1 MTSALTAPPWQV
13 RIGGRWAIS
22 LPSYIVG
29 VGLNVAILALTGGQ
43 IGAESL
49 RLSDAPQW
57 ALLGLIAS
65 LIVGAYAL
73 AADASLFKNRRIEPV
88 PVWLVVAFHFGV
100 GVIFGTV
107 VVIGGDC
114 FIEASQQNPYVRIG
128 VIGLIGLWW
137 GLTAALVLEARDRF
151 NREREALLD
160 KAVALELASI
170 SEAEAAMKL
179 RSTIAQQVGPDL
191 DDTREQVDEVLAG
204 FSTQTQTLL
213 PIEEWWKISQSLRQ
227 TADSAIRPLSHQLW
241 EATNKQYPRPRLGR
255 VLSRLVLYQEYAVWP
270 TVIILA
276 IGYLPAG
283 IYDLGAGGGLIATLA
298 MAFGAGLILMLANRF
313 MRALPQGHAAV
324 FLTTLV
330 VTQIYAIGYLAFLA
344 RAQGYPFEWNAEI
357 IGGAIA
363 VANSTLLPAAY
374 ASLNG
379 VRDDVLHKFR
389 IDTDQAQVIQLAN
402 AIQIA
407 RITRE
412 AARELHG
419 TVQTRLISCAVAIE
433 QASRSGDIE
442 QFRRA
447 LNTSIAILDAPLPE
461 YEQDA
466 SQSLAEEVE
475 RSYSPWLGLCLISTH
490 IDPDVADMR
499 GPVAMAAGR
508 IVEEAV
514 GNACRH
520 GLAESVSI
528 TVQSVDG
535 PALQFDVDDNGTG
548 PMNGAPGLG
557 TAMLAGISRGQ
568 VSLMARPGGGARLT
582 VMLPLDEQ
590 ARSWVPE
597 PT

>member
-1 MTSALTAPPWQV
+1 MSSLGTTPPWQV

-22 LPSYIVG
+22 LAAYVVG
-29 VGLNVAILALTGGQ
+29 VVLNVAILTLTGGQ

-49 RLSDAPQW
+49 RIGDAPKW
-57 ALLGLIAS
+57 LVLGLVAS

-73 AADASLFKNRRIEPV
+73 AADASLFKNRRVFPV
-88 PVWLVVAFHFGV
+88 PVWLVVCFHLGVGIIFGV
-100 GVIFGTV
+100 V
-107 VVIGGDC
+107 VVVGGDH
-114 FIEASQQNPYVRIG
+114 FIEQSQQNPYVRIG

-137 GLTAALVLEARDRF
+137 GITAALVLEARDRF

-160 KAVALELASI
+160 KAVALELTSI

-179 RSTIAQQVGPDL
+179 RSAIAQQVGPEL
-191 DDTREQVDEVLAG
+191 DGTREQVDEVLAG

-213 PIEEWWKISQSLRQ
+213 PIEEWWRISQSLRE

-255 VLSRLVLYQEYAVWP
+255 VLSRLVLYQGYAVWP
-270 TVIILA
+270 TIIILA

-283 IYDLGAGGGLIATLA
+283 IYDLGPVGGTLGTAA
-298 MAFGAGLILMLANRF
+298 MALGAGLILFLANRL
-313 MRALPQGHAAV
+313 MRMAPRAHASLFIGAFALV
-324 FLTTLV
+324 EL
-330 VTQIYAIGYLAFLA
+330 YAIGYLALLA
-344 RAQGYPFEWNAEI
+344 NLRGYAFEWNAEV

-363 VANSTLLPAAY
+363 VGNSTLLPAAY
-374 ASLNG
+374 ASLNS
-379 VRDDVLHKFR
+379 VRDEVLNEFR
-389 IDTDQAQVIQLAN
+389 IDTNRAQVLQMAN

-447 LNTSIAILDAPLPE
+447 LNASIAILDAPLPDPE
-461 YEQDA
+461 TDT
-466 SQSLAEEVE
+466 SHTLAEEIDN
-475 RSYSPWLGLCLISTH
+475 SYAPWRGLCQVSAH
-490 IDPDVADMR
+490 IDPEVADLR

-535 PALQFDVDDNGTG
+535 PALRFDIDDNGTG

-568 VSLMARPGGGARLT
+568 VSLLARPGGGARLT
-582 VMLPLDEQ
+582 VMLPLDG
-590 ARSWVPE
+590 
-597 PT
+597 